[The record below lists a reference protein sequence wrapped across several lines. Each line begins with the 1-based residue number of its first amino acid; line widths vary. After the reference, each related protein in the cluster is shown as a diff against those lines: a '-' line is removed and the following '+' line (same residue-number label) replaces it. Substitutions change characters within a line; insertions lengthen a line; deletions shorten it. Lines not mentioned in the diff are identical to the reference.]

1 MELLNYAW
9 SYEGSYLFQNGVQGE
24 NWDII
29 DGEPQYLDAYVQ
41 GLNDGTAEA
50 VLFGSFFG
58 PFMNED
64 TNQPIALSKTASYFE
79 KYKCT
84 GVVKEYCDQYGIT
97 APVQN
102 YTKASYHI
110 WDEAWQ
116 KGLQAY
122 TGDLKET
129 DSRIQDYV
137 LTNIPK
143 MVLAETDEEFETMR
157 LKFMEDINA
166 MGAQELYESRIE
178 DYQNTVKE
186 VLEMQNK

>member
-1 MELLNYAW
+1 M
-9 SYEGSYLFQNGVQGE
+9 
-24 NWDII
+24 
-29 DGEPQYLDAYVQ
+29 
-41 GLNDGTAEA
+41 
-50 VLFGSFFG
+50 
-58 PFMNED
+58 
-64 TNQPIALSKTASYFE
+64 
-79 KYKCT
+79 
-84 GVVKEYCDQYGIT
+84 
-97 APVQN
+97 
-102 YTKASYHI
+102 
-110 WDEAWQ
+110 
-116 KGLQAY
+116 
-122 TGDLKET
+122 KET

>member
-1 MELLNYAW
+1 MCIR
-9 SYEGSYLFQNGVQGE
+9 
-24 NWDII
+24 DR
-29 DGEPQYLDAYVQ
+29 
-41 GLNDGTAEA
+41 
-50 VLFGSFFG
+50 
-58 PFMNED
+58 
-64 TNQPIALSKTASYFE
+64 
-79 KYKCT
+79 
-84 GVVKEYCDQYGIT
+84 
-97 APVQN
+97 
-102 YTKASYHI
+102 
-110 WDEAWQ
+110 
-116 KGLQAY
+116 AY
-122 TGDLKET
+122 TGDLKEI